1 MAVEYLGLSKI
12 NGSIV
17 ILENVK
23 DASYDEIIEFTVNDE
38 EKKLGRIIGLYEDK
52 VVVQVFESTDNMSLE
67 NVRSRLTGSPMQITL
82 SRDILGRSFNGI
94 GKPIDNLPPIFAGKK

>member
-67 NVRSRLTGSPMQITL
+67 NVRSRLTGSPM
-82 SRDILGRSFNGI
+82 
-94 GKPIDNLPPIFAGKK
+94 